1 MSDAERTKVDVIF
14 QRLGDH
20 GRLHN
25 TTKFKKVSADIWEI
39 KSGQIRIFC
48 FRHPGGHL
56 ILAFGLRKKSNR
68 HKPKDVARATRMR
81 DEFLNHTQ
89 EG

>member
-1 MSDAERTKVDVIF
+1 MDVIF

-20 GRLHN
+20 GQLRN
-25 TTKFKKVSADIWEI
+25 ATKFKKVGAKIWAI

-48 FRHPGGHL
+48 FWSPGGHL

-68 HKPKDVARATRMR
+68 HRPKDIARATSMR
-81 DEFLNHTQ
+81 TEFVNQIQQ